1 MLTSLALIFLSGL
14 AMNALCRRLRLPGI
28 IGMLAAGM
36 LLGPYALN
44 LLDGQILDI
53 SPSLRQ
59 MALVVIL
66 LRAGLTLNLD
76 DLKKVGRPA
85 VLLSCV
91 PAGCEILG
99 YVLLAPKLLGISPVE
114 AAVTGAVLSAVSP
127 AVVVPRMVRLIDER
141 RGTDKSIPQMILAGA
156 SCDDVF
162 VIVLFSI
169 FTSMA
174 QGGQARAADFIGIP
188 LSIVLG
194 IALGAAAGLLLALF
208 FRSVKVRGT
217 AQLLILLSLSFLLPA
232 LETALK
238 GRVPLSGLL
247 AMMSMACA
255 LKRKSAAELA
265 KDLSLRADKAWI
277 AAEILLF
284 MLVGA
289 AVDIRYTAQAA
300 IGGVPLALGLSCGQA
315 VLSTA
320 VMGILL
326 TAPLGAIA
334 IDRAHRACC
343 APPIPIDLRP
353 AQRYNEGGGFPKHKK
368 GVLPMA
374 RFDFRQKPFRLY
386 GVPFFDSTGK
396 LERVP
401 EDVAKQCNDGVATL
415 SKRCPGARL
424 RFCTDSRKISFR
436 ITLASIEPDIGMSI
450 YSCQSGNVF
459 IGSRYAGLVKPSGY
473 DSVLCQGA
481 FEKDAGMEDV
491 TLFLPRNEP
500 VAGIE
505 IELDDGAAVEAPTP
519 YAHAK
524 PILFYGSSITEGGC
538 CSKPANAYN
547 ALLSRWLD
555 ADYYNFGF
563 SGSARGELAMADYIT
578 TIEKSV
584 FVMDYDHNSPSKE
597 HLAATHEP
605 FFRRIR
611 EREPEL
617 PIVILTRPDFD
628 FHAECAPRREIIR
641 ATYEHAKAAGDENVY
656 FLDGERFFGDEDRDA
671 CTNDCTHPN
680 DLGMYRMAKV
690 IEPVLRGILER
701 AK

>member
-1 MLTSLALIFLSGL
+1 
-14 AMNALCRRLRLPGI
+14 
-28 IGMLAAGM
+28 M

-127 AVVVPRMVRLIDER
+127 AVVVPRMARLIDER

-247 AMMSMACA
+247 AVMSMACA

-265 KDLSLRADKAWI
+265 KDLSLRADKVWI

-284 MLVGA
+284 VLVGA
-289 AVDIRYTAQAA
+289 AVDIRYTAQAGPAVILLIPCCLLFRSAGVLLSVAHSKLSAKEKLFCVLSYLPKATVQAA
-300 IGGVPLALGLSCGQA
+300 IGGIPLALGLSCGQA

-326 TAPLGAIA
+326 SAPLGAIA
-334 IDRAHRACC
+334 IDRGAPHLLRA
-343 APPIPIDLRP
+343 A
-353 AQRYNEGGGFPKHKK
+353 
-368 GVLPMA
+368 
-374 RFDFRQKPFRLY
+374 
-386 GVPFFDSTGK
+386 DS
-396 LERVP
+396 
-401 EDVAKQCNDGVATL
+401 D
-415 SKRCPGARL
+415 
-424 RFCTDSRKISFR
+424 
-436 ITLASIEPDIGMSI
+436 
-450 YSCQSGNVF
+450 
-459 IGSRYAGLVKPSGY
+459 
-473 DSVLCQGA
+473 
-481 FEKDAGMEDV
+481 
-491 TLFLPRNEP
+491 
-500 VAGIE
+500 
-505 IELDDGAAVEAPTP
+505 
-519 YAHAK
+519 
-524 PILFYGSSITEGGC
+524 
-538 CSKPANAYN
+538 
-547 ALLSRWLD
+547 
-555 ADYYNFGF
+555 
-563 SGSARGELAMADYIT
+563 
-578 TIEKSV
+578 
-584 FVMDYDHNSPSKE
+584 
-597 HLAATHEP
+597 
-605 FFRRIR
+605 
-611 EREPEL
+611 
-617 PIVILTRPDFD
+617 
-628 FHAECAPRREIIR
+628 
-641 ATYEHAKAAGDENVY
+641 
-656 FLDGERFFGDEDRDA
+656 
-671 CTNDCTHPN
+671 
-680 DLGMYRMAKV
+680 
-690 IEPVLRGILER
+690 
-701 AK
+701 

>member
-141 RGTDKSIPQMILAGA
+141 RGTDKSIPKMILAGT

-194 IALGAAAGLLLALF
+194 IALGAAAGLL
-208 FRSVKVRGT
+208 
-217 AQLLILLSLSFLLPA
+217 PA

-247 AMMSMACA
+247 AVMSMACA
-255 LKRKSAAELA
+255 LKRQSAAKLA

-284 MLVGA
+284 VLVGA
-289 AVDIRYTAQAA
+289 AVQAA

-334 IDRAHRACC
+334 ID
-343 APPIPIDLRP
+343 
-353 AQRYNEGGGFPKHKK
+353 
-368 GVLPMA
+368 
-374 RFDFRQKPFRLY
+374 
-386 GVPFFDSTGK
+386 
-396 LERVP
+396 
-401 EDVAKQCNDGVATL
+401 
-415 SKRCPGARL
+415 
-424 RFCTDSRKISFR
+424 
-436 ITLASIEPDIGMSI
+436 
-450 YSCQSGNVF
+450 
-459 IGSRYAGLVKPSGY
+459 
-473 DSVLCQGA
+473 QGA
-481 FEKDAGMEDV
+481 
-491 TLFLPRNEP
+491 PR
-500 VAGIE
+500 
-505 IELDDGAAVEAPTP
+505 LLRAAD
-519 YAHAK
+519 
-524 PILFYGSSITEGGC
+524 S
-538 CSKPANAYN
+538 
-547 ALLSRWLD
+547 D
-555 ADYYNFGF
+555 
-563 SGSARGELAMADYIT
+563 
-578 TIEKSV
+578 
-584 FVMDYDHNSPSKE
+584 
-597 HLAATHEP
+597 
-605 FFRRIR
+605 
-611 EREPEL
+611 
-617 PIVILTRPDFD
+617 
-628 FHAECAPRREIIR
+628 
-641 ATYEHAKAAGDENVY
+641 
-656 FLDGERFFGDEDRDA
+656 
-671 CTNDCTHPN
+671 
-680 DLGMYRMAKV
+680 
-690 IEPVLRGILER
+690 
-701 AK
+701 

>member
-44 LLDGQILDI
+44 LLDRQILDI

-194 IALGAAAGLLLALF
+194 AAAGLLLALF

-217 AQLLILLSLSFLLPA
+217 AHLLILLSLSFLLPA

-238 GRVPLSGLL
+238 VRVPLSGLL
-247 AMMSMACA
+247 AVMSMACA
-255 LKRKSAAELA
+255 LKRQSAAELA
-265 KDLSLRADKAWI
+265 KDLSLRADRVWI

-284 MLVGA
+284 VLVGA
-289 AVDIRYTAQAA
+289 AVDIRYTAQAGPAVILLIPCCLLFRSAGVLLSVAHSQLSAKEKLFCVLSYLPKATVQAA

-334 IDRAHRACC
+334 IDR
-343 APPIPIDLRP
+343 
-353 AQRYNEGGGFPKHKK
+353 G
-368 GVLPMA
+368 
-374 RFDFRQKPFRLY
+374 
-386 GVPFFDSTGK
+386 
-396 LERVP
+396 
-401 EDVAKQCNDGVATL
+401 
-415 SKRCPGARL
+415 
-424 RFCTDSRKISFR
+424 
-436 ITLASIEPDIGMSI
+436 
-450 YSCQSGNVF
+450 
-459 IGSRYAGLVKPSGY
+459 
-473 DSVLCQGA
+473 
-481 FEKDAGMEDV
+481 
-491 TLFLPRNEP
+491 
-500 VAGIE
+500 
-505 IELDDGAAVEAPTP
+505 
-519 YAHAK
+519 
-524 PILFYGSSITEGGC
+524 
-538 CSKPANAYN
+538 
-547 ALLSRWLD
+547 
-555 ADYYNFGF
+555 
-563 SGSARGELAMADYIT
+563 
-578 TIEKSV
+578 
-584 FVMDYDHNSPSKE
+584 
-597 HLAATHEP
+597 
-605 FFRRIR
+605 
-611 EREPEL
+611 
-617 PIVILTRPDFD
+617 
-628 FHAECAPRREIIR
+628 APRLLR
-641 ATYEHAKAAGDENVY
+641 AADS
-656 FLDGERFFGDEDRDA
+656 D
-671 CTNDCTHPN
+671 
-680 DLGMYRMAKV
+680 
-690 IEPVLRGILER
+690 
-701 AK
+701 

>member
-99 YVLLAPKLLGISPVE
+99 YVLLAPKLLRISPVE

-127 AVVVPRMVRLIDER
+127 AVVPRMVRLIDER

-156 SCDDVF
+156 SCNDVF

-247 AMMSMACA
+247 AVMSMACA
-255 LKRKSAAELA
+255 LKRQSAAELA
-265 KDLSLRADKAWI
+265 KDLSLRADKVWI

-284 MLVGA
+284 VLVGA
-289 AVDIRYTAQAA
+289 AVDIRYTAQAGPAVILLIPCCLLFRSAGVLLSVAHSKLSAKEKLFCVLSYLPKATVQAA

-326 TAPLGAIA
+326 SAPLGAIA
-334 IDRAHRACC
+334 IDR
-343 APPIPIDLRP
+343 
-353 AQRYNEGGGFPKHKK
+353 G
-368 GVLPMA
+368 
-374 RFDFRQKPFRLY
+374 
-386 GVPFFDSTGK
+386 
-396 LERVP
+396 
-401 EDVAKQCNDGVATL
+401 
-415 SKRCPGARL
+415 
-424 RFCTDSRKISFR
+424 
-436 ITLASIEPDIGMSI
+436 
-450 YSCQSGNVF
+450 
-459 IGSRYAGLVKPSGY
+459 
-473 DSVLCQGA
+473 
-481 FEKDAGMEDV
+481 
-491 TLFLPRNEP
+491 
-500 VAGIE
+500 
-505 IELDDGAAVEAPTP
+505 
-519 YAHAK
+519 
-524 PILFYGSSITEGGC
+524 
-538 CSKPANAYN
+538 
-547 ALLSRWLD
+547 
-555 ADYYNFGF
+555 
-563 SGSARGELAMADYIT
+563 
-578 TIEKSV
+578 
-584 FVMDYDHNSPSKE
+584 
-597 HLAATHEP
+597 
-605 FFRRIR
+605 
-611 EREPEL
+611 
-617 PIVILTRPDFD
+617 
-628 FHAECAPRREIIR
+628 APRLLR
-641 ATYEHAKAAGDENVY
+641 AADS
-656 FLDGERFFGDEDRDA
+656 D
-671 CTNDCTHPN
+671 
-680 DLGMYRMAKV
+680 
-690 IEPVLRGILER
+690 
-701 AK
+701 

>member
-14 AMNALCRRLRLPGI
+14 AMNALCKRLRLPCI

-36 LLGPYALN
+36 MLGPYSLN
-44 LLDGQILDI
+44 LLYGQILDI

-99 YVLLAPKLLGISPVE
+99 YVLLAPKLLRISPVE

-127 AVVVPRMVRLIDER
+127 AVVPRMVRLIDER

-156 SCDDVF
+156 SCDDIF

-289 AVDIRYTAQAA
+289 AVDIRYTAQAGPAVILLIPCCLLFRSAGVLLSVAHSKLSAKEKLFCVLSYLPKATVQAA

-326 TAPLGAIA
+326 SAPLGAIA
-334 IDRAHRACC
+334 IDR
-343 APPIPIDLRP
+343 
-353 AQRYNEGGGFPKHKK
+353 G
-368 GVLPMA
+368 
-374 RFDFRQKPFRLY
+374 
-386 GVPFFDSTGK
+386 
-396 LERVP
+396 
-401 EDVAKQCNDGVATL
+401 
-415 SKRCPGARL
+415 
-424 RFCTDSRKISFR
+424 
-436 ITLASIEPDIGMSI
+436 
-450 YSCQSGNVF
+450 
-459 IGSRYAGLVKPSGY
+459 
-473 DSVLCQGA
+473 
-481 FEKDAGMEDV
+481 
-491 TLFLPRNEP
+491 
-500 VAGIE
+500 
-505 IELDDGAAVEAPTP
+505 
-519 YAHAK
+519 
-524 PILFYGSSITEGGC
+524 
-538 CSKPANAYN
+538 
-547 ALLSRWLD
+547 
-555 ADYYNFGF
+555 
-563 SGSARGELAMADYIT
+563 
-578 TIEKSV
+578 
-584 FVMDYDHNSPSKE
+584 
-597 HLAATHEP
+597 
-605 FFRRIR
+605 
-611 EREPEL
+611 
-617 PIVILTRPDFD
+617 
-628 FHAECAPRREIIR
+628 APRLLR
-641 ATYEHAKAAGDENVY
+641 AADS
-656 FLDGERFFGDEDRDA
+656 D
-671 CTNDCTHPN
+671 
-680 DLGMYRMAKV
+680 
-690 IEPVLRGILER
+690 
-701 AK
+701 